1 MFYLREHKQF
11 LQSNK
16 ENILLG
22 TSLWITV
29 QREVFVFNP
38 HYALEL
44 RYEVLRYNKD

>member
-1 MFYLREHKQF
+1 MVEILMFYLREHKQF

-29 QREVFVFNP
+29 QREVLF
-38 HYALEL
+38 
-44 RYEVLRYNKD
+44 LRYNKD